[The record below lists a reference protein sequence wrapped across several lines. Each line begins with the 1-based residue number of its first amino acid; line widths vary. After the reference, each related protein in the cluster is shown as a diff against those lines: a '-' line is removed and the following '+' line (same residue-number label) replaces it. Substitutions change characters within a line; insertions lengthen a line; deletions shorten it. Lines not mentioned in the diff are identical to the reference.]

1 MGLIKQCS
9 QALYRQKIKELT
21 KVYITVGLNEMA
33 SKIGDVSLQQLEL
46 ILIEM
51 VNYNQGCSMYIV
63 N

>member
-21 KVYITVGLNEMA
+21 KVYITVGLNEIA
-33 SKIGDVSLQQLEL
+33 SKIGDVSPQQLEL

-51 VNYNQGCSMYIV
+51 VRFFFFFSLYTVC
-63 N
+63 

>member
-1 MGLIKQCS
+1 MGLIKQCY

>member
-1 MGLIKQCS
+1 MGLIKQCF

-21 KVYITVGLNEMA
+21 KVYITVGLNEMT
-33 SKIGDVSLQQLEL
+33 SKIGDITPQQLEL

-51 VNYNQGCSMYIV
+51 VIYDLDDFICIV